1 MGVCR
6 ICKGVFGVP
15 VYESPRSVSVTSLCQ
30 VLEGGTRVWCCNSC
44 GHTQTEPLPALDKF
58 YAEDYHILTANEQ
71 EDQLYA
77 LCDSRKIFRTEHQ
90 VGILLEK
97 LDLRANAKVLD
108 YGCGKAS
115 TLKELCAQRSDVEPH
130 VYDVG
135 EQYRSF
141 WNSFVPEE
149 DQAVCDLPD
158 QWVDRFDAVISFF
171 ALEHVS
177 DPHKFVSQV
186 HRLLRESG
194 TFYFLVPNLFVN
206 PADLLVV
213 DHINHFSRSSLCY
226 LLEGNGFTVR
236 EVDDG
241 VHTGAWMGVAE
252 KGAAAASILQT
263 DSVSAEVVDISTYW
277 RAFSGRVE
285 EFEKSEKD
293 EAAIYGSGFYG
304 TFIYT
309 CLKQPERITC
319 FLDQNPHRQKQTLMG
334 KRIIAPEALPESI
347 RRLYVGLNPSVA
359 HEVLDG
365 LDWGRALEVFYP

>member
-1 MGVCR
+1 MDTCR

-15 VYESPRSVSVTSLCQ
+15 VYESLRSVSVTSLCQ

-77 LCDSRKIFRTEHQ
+77 LCNSRKIFRTEHQ
-90 VGILLEK
+90 VVTLLEK
-97 LDLRANAKVLD
+97 LDLRANAQVLD

-141 WNSFVPEE
+141 WNSFVHEE
-149 DQAVCDLPD
+149 NQAVCDLPD
-158 QWVDRFDAVISFF
+158 QWVGRFDAVISFF

-213 DHINHFSRSSLCY
+213 DHINHFSRSSLCH

-236 EVDDG
+236 QLDDG
-241 VHTGAWMGVAE
+241 VHTGAWVGVAE
-252 KGAAAASILQT
+252 KGATEASVLPP
-263 DSVSAEVVDISTYW
+263 DSVCAGVVDISTYW
-277 RAFSGRVE
+277 RTFSGRVE
-285 EFEKSEKD
+285 KFEKSVKD
-293 EAAIYGSGFYG
+293 EAAIYGSGLYG

-334 KRIIAPEALPESI
+334 KRIFAPESLPESI
-347 RRLYVGLNPSVA
+347 RRLYIGLNPSVA
-359 HEVLDG
+359 REVFNG
-365 LDWGRALEVFYP
+365 LDWERELEVFYP